1 VKSKDI
7 SSSTGFARIRMIF
20 FRPEIGVVIGLL
32 ITWAIFY
39 ILSPKFLWPANIGN
53 IFTAA
58 AELGIIAVGMAF
70 LLISGE
76 FDLSVGSVYIIA
88 PTLMMRISDNF
99 GIPLILGFL
108 IGLVVSCAIGFF
120 NGIITIKFNL
130 PSFIVTLASMML
142 LSGIVLAVTGGFIT
156 EASSRTPFLYTILAR
171 RLGFF
176 RLSTLWMFGIVILF
190 SLILDHSKYGNW
202 VYATGGNV
210 VVATKMGVA
219 THRVKIINFV
229 ICSLLAGFAGCVGA
243 SRVYSVNP
251 AVGFDLMLNAI
262 AAAIIGG
269 CLITGG
275 RGSIVGTFLG
285 VMLLTSV
292 NSGLILAGASPY
304 WYRAFIGAIILVV
317 VVINLAITRRIRK

>member
-1 VKSKDI
+1 
-7 SSSTGFARIRMIF
+7 
-20 FRPEIGVVIGLL
+20 
-32 ITWAIFY
+32 
-39 ILSPKFLWPANIGN
+39 
-53 IFTAA
+53 
-58 AELGIIAVGMAF
+58 
-70 LLISGE
+70 
-76 FDLSVGSVYIIA
+76 
-88 PTLMMRISDNF
+88 
-99 GIPLILGFL
+99 
-108 IGLVVSCAIGFF
+108 
-120 NGIITIKFNL
+120 
-130 PSFIVTLASMML
+130 
-142 LSGIVLAVTGGFIT
+142 
-156 EASSRTPFLYTILAR
+156 
-171 RLGFF
+171 
-176 RLSTLWMFGIVILF
+176 MFGIVILF